1 MANSLRDIFHKK
13 LIPVTF
19 ERTVGLF
26 GATTA
31 GVGALMGA
39 GVYILIGLAVAGP
52 SVWIFCGGLAF
63 LMTLLFAEM
72 AKRTGNADR

>member
-26 GATTA
+26 GATTI

-39 GVYILIGLAVAGP
+39 GVYVLIGLAAGVAGP
-52 SVWIFCGGLAF
+52 SVWP
-63 LMTLLFAEM
+63 TLISPWA
-72 AKRTGNADR
+72 AWAAS